1 MTDIVDEVMQQVG
14 RHFEVSSDDIMSGR
28 RTRQTVPAR
37 LVAVYLA
44 QKVSGMS
51 PRDLGSRFGGRDYTN
66 ILMYCRAIDRQAVQD
81 DRLRQLLIEL
91 EAGIRDGQI
100 P

>member
-14 RHFEVSSDDIMSGR
+14 RHFDVSVEDIMSSR
-28 RTRQTVPAR
+28 RARQTVPAR

-44 QKVSGMS
+44 QKLSGMS

-66 ILMYCRAIDRQAVQD
+66 ILMYCRTIERQAMQD
-81 DRLRQLLIEL
+81 GGLRQLLHEL
-91 EAGIRDGQI
+91 EAVIRDGQI